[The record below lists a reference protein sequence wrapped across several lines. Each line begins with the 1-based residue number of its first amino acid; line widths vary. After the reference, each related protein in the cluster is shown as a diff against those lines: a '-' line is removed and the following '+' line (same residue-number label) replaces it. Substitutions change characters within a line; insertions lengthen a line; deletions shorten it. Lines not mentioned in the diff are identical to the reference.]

1 MEKGLKYK
9 KKIFYVFFTALCFFS
24 PINQANDKPNIVL
37 ILIDDL
43 GLTDLQAYGGEIST
57 PNIDILASEGM
68 LFTNYHTTPE
78 CAPSRAMLLTGMDN
92 HNTGIP
98 MIPEVMP
105 TKYRNTPGYEG
116 YLRDDALTL
125 AEILKPAGYRTYMTG
140 KWHLA
145 FGGKE
150 TAALPYN
157 RGFDKTFILDA
168 TGGNNFSHHSYLP
181 YYLESPW
188 FKNGEEAE
196 LPEDF
201 YSSKFFVDQMI
212 EFIEEDKN
220 QDTPFFSYLSF
231 QAQHIPLQAPQEFID
246 NMDEWNTNQHTKSGL
261 VDSLRVT
268 NMTIEEAQKL
278 TLEFLSLHAE
288 KGRSPLCGNSISHDR
303 RFLRR
308 YMPEVDAFFHY
319 RNVDVSSIKELIKR
333 WNPELLDGFRKS
345 GGHRAME
352 DVLESIEAVSYTHL
366 RAHET

>member
-1 MEKGLKYK
+1 MFL
-9 KKIFYVFFTALCFFS
+9 IILCFL
-24 PINQANDKPNIVL
+24 PQLNQASDKPNIVL

-105 TKYRNTPGYEG
+105 TKYRTTPGYEG

-168 TGGNNFSHHSYLP
+168 TGGNNFSHNSYLP
-181 YYLESPW
+181 
-188 FKNGEEAE
+188 
-196 LPEDF
+196 
-201 YSSKFFVDQMI
+201 
-212 EFIEEDKN
+212 
-220 QDTPFFSYLSF
+220 
-231 QAQHIPLQAPQEFID
+231 
-246 NMDEWNTNQHTKSGL
+246 
-261 VDSLRVT
+261 
-268 NMTIEEAQKL
+268 
-278 TLEFLSLHAE
+278 
-288 KGRSPLCGNSISHDR
+288 
-303 RFLRR
+303 
-308 YMPEVDAFFHY
+308 
-319 RNVDVSSIKELIKR
+319 
-333 WNPELLDGFRKS
+333 
-345 GGHRAME
+345 
-352 DVLESIEAVSYTHL
+352 
-366 RAHET
+366 